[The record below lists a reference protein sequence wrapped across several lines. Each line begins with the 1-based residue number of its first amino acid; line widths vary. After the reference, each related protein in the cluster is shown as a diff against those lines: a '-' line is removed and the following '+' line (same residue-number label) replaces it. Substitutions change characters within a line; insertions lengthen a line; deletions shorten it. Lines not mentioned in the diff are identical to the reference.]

1 VTIRAEEALDRYLHR
16 KNGMDYG
23 PFTIREMEHLIES
36 GELTA
41 DSEIRKRREREWHRL
56 GDVPHFRDYLEEKTR
71 REMEAARQREL
82 QADQSLLRRRSRRA
96 STLPWWI
103 AGGVALAG
111 VATGVLLVR
120 EPPQALAGYPLRFYR
135 EFPLDPITPLRAMEM
150 APVKVAR
157 VDPPPR
163 APAAG
168 KRRPRPAAGVGT
180 GPGGAQLL
188 GVELELSYENADGS
202 AVTRPLSAEDL
213 QGIQRQVSGRLVRCF
228 KAEAIRNAEFQGGSV
243 FVYIAP
249 SGRTQV
255 SKVDTRPPAS
265 GELISCIRGSTA
277 GVSVA
282 PFAGGAQVMEIPLRV
297 AGAE

>member
-1 VTIRAEEALDRYLHR
+1 MTIRAEEALERYLYR
-16 KNGMDYG
+16 RNGMDYG
-23 PFTIREMEHLIES
+23 PFTIREMEHFIES
-36 GELTA
+36 GELAA
-41 DSEIRKRREREWHRL
+41 DSEVRRRREREWHRL
-56 GDVPHFRDYLEEKTR
+56 GDIPHFRAYLEEKTR
-71 REMEAARQREL
+71 REMEAAREREL
-82 QADQSLLRRRSRRA
+82 LADQSLLRRRSRRA

-111 VATGVLLVR
+111 VVTGILLIR

-135 EFPLDPITPLRAMEM
+135 EFSLAPIVPLRAMEV

-157 VDPPPR
+157 VEPPPK
-163 APAAG
+163 ASG
-168 KRRPRPAAGVGT
+168 NGRRRSRPAAGVAT

-188 GVELELSYENADGS
+188 GVELEFSYENADGS
-202 AVTRPLSAEDL
+202 AVTRTLSPDDL
-213 QGIQRQVSGRLVRCF
+213 QAVQRQVSSRLVRCF
-228 KAEAIRNAEFQGGSV
+228 KAEAIRNSEFEGGSV

-255 SKVDTRPPAS
+255 SKVETRPPAS
-265 GELISCIRGSTA
+265 GDLITCVRGATA

-297 AGAE
+297 AGAD

>member
-1 VTIRAEEALDRYLHR
+1 VTIRAEEALERYVYR

-23 PFTIREMEHLIES
+23 PFTTRELEHLIES
-36 GELTA
+36 EELTA
-41 DSEIRKRREREWHRL
+41 ASEVRRRREREWHRL

-71 REMEAARQREL
+71 RELEAAREREI

-111 VATGVLLVR
+111 LLAGLWLGR

-135 EFPLDPITPLRAMEM
+135 EFPLQNLTPLRAMEV
-150 APVKVAR
+150 APVKVAK
-157 VDPPPR
+157 VEPPPR
-163 APAAG
+163 TLQNG
-168 KRRPRPAAGVGT
+168 RRRPRAAAGVAT

-213 QGIQRQVSGRLVRCF
+213 QGVQRQVSGRLVRCF
-228 KAEAIRNAEFQGGSV
+228 KTEAIRNPEFRGGSV

-255 SKVDTRPPAS
+255 SKVETQPPAS
-265 GELISCIRGSTA
+265 GDLIACIRGATA

-297 AGAE
+297 AGGE

>member
-1 VTIRAEEALDRYLHR
+1 MTIRAEEALDRYLHR

-23 PFTIREMEHLIES
+23 PFSVREMEHLIES

-41 DSEIRKRREREWHRL
+41 TSEVRKRREREWHRL
-56 GDVPHFRDYLEEKTR
+56 ADIPHFRDYLEEKTR
-71 REMEAARQREL
+71 RELERARQQEL
-82 QADQSLLRRRSRRA
+82 QADQSLMRRRSRRA

-103 AGGVALAG
+103 AGGLAVAGAVVGLW
-111 VATGVLLVR
+111 LMR

-135 EFPLDPITPLRAMEM
+135 EFPLDPIPPLRAMEM

-163 APAAG
+163 APTG
-168 KRRPRPAAGVGT
+168 GRRRPRPAAGVAT
-180 GPGGAQLL
+180 DAGGAQLL

-202 AVTRPLSAEDL
+202 AVTRPLGADDL
-213 QGIQRQVSGRLVRCF
+213 QAVQRQVSGRLVRCF
-228 KAEAIRNAEFQGGSV
+228 KAEAVRNAEFRGGSV

-255 SKVDTRPPAS
+255 SKVETRPPAS
-265 GELISCIRGSTA
+265 GDLISCIRGATA
-277 GVSVA
+277 GVQVA
-282 PFAGGAQVMEIPLRV
+282 PFAGGAQVMEIPLHV
-297 AGAE
+297 AGSE